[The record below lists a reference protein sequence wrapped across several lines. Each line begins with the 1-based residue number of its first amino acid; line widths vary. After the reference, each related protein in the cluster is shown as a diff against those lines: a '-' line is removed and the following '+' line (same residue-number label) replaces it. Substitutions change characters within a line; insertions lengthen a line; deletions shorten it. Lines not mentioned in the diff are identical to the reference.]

1 MLATSGSSKT
11 AQLIQ
16 VANLRK
22 PLDAMKS
29 EICPL
34 TCANVLFTVQRQVV
48 EMESRYVTLSMNRE
62 LKFSNGLA
70 ATRKFQFLVH
80 T

>member
-22 PLDAMKS
+22 PLDTVKS

-34 TCANVLFTVQRQVV
+34 TCAKVQFRVQRLVV
-48 EMESRYVTLSMNRE
+48 ELESRYVTLSMNRD
-62 LKFSNGLA
+62 LKFSNGLV